1 MKSSAILMTEGSI
14 RKNLLRFAL
23 PIFLGNL
30 FQQLYNIVDTL
41 VIGNV
46 EGKTALAAIGSTG
59 SLIFLL
65 IGFFGGLF
73 MGVGVT
79 ISRYFGAGDHE
90 KMKTSISTAL
100 AFGLVAGILLT
111 ILGTIFT
118 PALLELTNTPASV
131 MEEATIYVQTYFMGI
146 IFLVLYNTAAGIFQ
160 AVGDS
165 RHPLYYLIVSSITNI
180 TLDILF
186 VAVLGMGVRGAAIAT
201 VIAQA
206 VSTILAFKRL
216 LTIDDIYRIDLKHIK
231 IDFSILKQML
241 KVGFPA
247 GIQNSVIA
255 IANVFVQAN
264 INTFG
269 DIIMAG
275 NGAYSKLQGFAF
287 LPITSF
293 CMSLTTFVS
302 QNLGAGKNDRVKEGT
317 KFGIITSLIISETVG
332 VLFYFF
338 GPNLVGLFSNDPAVI
353 AAGALHSTIASL
365 FFFLLSFSH
374 TAAAVLRGAGKATVP
389 MLVMLICWC
398 VIRVSYIRIIM
409 ETINKIEFIFWAYPL
424 TWFLSSTVFLIY
436 LWKSGWNKQPQEK
449 LA

>member
-1 MKSSAILMTEGSI
+1 MTEGNI
-14 RKNLLRFAL
+14 KKNMLRFAL

-65 IGFFGGLF
+65 VGFFGGLF
-73 MGVGVT
+73 MGIGVT
-79 ISRYFGAGDHE
+79 ISRYFGAGDQE
-90 KMKTSISTAL
+90 KVKISISTAL
-100 AFGLVAGILLT
+100 CFGIVAGILLT
-111 ILGTIFT
+111 IIGTALT
-118 PALLELTNTPASV
+118 PALLNLTNTPANV
-131 MEEATIYVQTYFMGI
+131 MKEATIYVQTYFMGI
-146 IFLVLYNTAAGIFQ
+146 IFLVLYNTASGIFQ

-165 RHPLYYLIVSSITNI
+165 KHPLYYLIISSITNVV
-180 TLDILF
+180 LDLLF
-186 VAVLGMGVRGAAIAT
+186 VSILGMGVRGAAIAT

-206 VSTILAFKRL
+206 VSTVLAFKRL
-216 LTIDDIYRIDLKHIK
+216 LTVNDIYRIDLKNLHV
-231 IDFSILKQML
+231 DFSILKQML

-269 DIIMAG
+269 DAIMAG

-293 CMSLTTFVS
+293 CMSLTTYVS
-302 QNLGAGKNDRVKEGT
+302 QNLGAGKNDRVKQGT
-317 KFGIITSLIISETVG
+317 KFGIITSLIIAETVG

-338 GPNLVGLFSNDPAVI
+338 GSTLVGLFSNDPAVI
-353 AAGALHSTIASL
+353 AAGALHSTIASM

-374 TAAAVLRGAGKATVP
+374 TAAAVLRGAGKAAIPMIV
-389 MLVMLICWC
+389 MLVCWC
-398 VIRVSYIRIIM
+398 LIRVSYIRIIM
-409 ETINKIEFIFWAYPL
+409 ETINKIEFVFWAYPL
-424 TWFLSSTVFLIY
+424 TWFLSSTIFLIY
-436 LWKSGWNKQPQEK
+436 LWKSNWNRSLPKPETN
-449 LA
+449 